1 VPGALSGATLAAFV
15 RRRAD
20 HRGQLRL
27 DQRLVQRL
35 GRGAD
40 AVIDAGNFERLDQL
54 EQADWSRASH
64 GLSLRV
70 FLGGFTQKIHAATS
84 CTPALEHLDEPL
96 SSADALSQTLKR
108 NSTTSPSCMT

>member
-54 EQADWSRASH
+54 EQGRLVQGFAWPFSSGVPWRVHAEDPRG
-64 GLSLRV
+64 GLL
-70 FLGGFTQKIHAATS
+70 
-84 CTPALEHLDEPL
+84 L